1 MKTNSGSRTILL
13 RQLRF
18 VGIGNS
24 ESLGGNKHHNS
35 KANVEHFVS
44 PRQAPSRE
52 HALLDLLDLDYDVNS
67 DEIYLFSQTVQ
78 VYPLTTHRS
87 T

>member
-1 MKTNSGSRTILL
+1 MKTNSGSTTILL

-67 DEIYLFSQTVQ
+67 
-78 VYPLTTHRS
+78 
-87 T
+87 